1 MGKNGGGKPVVSLLK
16 GKNVEYCTIF
26 IEQPFENHKKP
37 VISPLFL
44 KKTEEND

>member
-26 IEQPFENHKKP
+26 IEQPFEKDKNP
-37 VISPLFL
+37 VILPLFL
-44 KKTEEND
+44 KKSKEND